1 MTTRQQQLRP
11 VPDGYGTVTPWII
24 SRDTAQLIDFVTK
37 AFHATESGRVH
48 NDDGTIGHAEVRIG
62 DSVVMMFDAR
72 PDWPNTPAY
81 LRLYVEDGDAVYRR
95 ALEAGASS
103 VTEMTE
109 LFWGERVGRVRDP
122 LGNVWWIQDR
132 VAELDPEEIQ
142 QRAAQPHFI
151 EAMRYVQSAQIVQSD
166 R

>member
-1 MTTRQQQLRP
+1 MTTRQRQIGP
-11 VPDGYGTVTPWII
+11 IPEGYGTVTPWII

-37 AFHATESGRVH
+37 AFDATESGRVH

-142 QRAAQPHFI
+142 ERAAQPQFI